1 MNHQTI
7 EQQNYTKTVSVDAND
22 VMLKAGQD
30 ELIRQYNQ
38 DKKSKQKEQE
48 HKANAQ
54 QEQQTTLSML
64 DKLLALMP
72 EIDFESRLRQE
83 TAEQHLASYITKGGN
98 LKIPNRLY
106 SVLIIEEILNI
117 ANKHNIDICRHYDEN
132 VKIPYIFNGKYWEVI
147 DGNRLKD
154 FLTQCAI
161 KSGYMKLE
169 SKTPTFQN
177 LLNETF
183 WCNSTFQKI
192 NKDNLNTTL
201 VNLNNCTLEINEHG
215 VIVTP
220 HNKEHFLLYKL
231 AFDHD
236 IKATAPQFQQYLAK
250 VLPDEQSQ
258 QLLQEV
264 IGYVFTKHLKLEKCA
279 ILFGSGSNGK
289 SVFFDIMMALLG
301 VNNVTNFS
309 LKHLAEEHNR
319 AMLDGKLL
327 NYGSEIN
334 SGIDNDI
341 FKQLASGEPVQARH
355 KYGHSFTIHNYAR
368 LIFNA
373 NELPRATEHT
383 TAYFRRFLLVHFDQV
398 IDSNNA
404 DFELAK
410 KIINTELA
418 GVMNWVIDGVKRL
431 QHNKKFSYCAKS
443 EELLATYK
451 KDSDVVALFLE
462 DGNYKPSTSYRQ
474 LMLEIYSDF
483 KRFCI
488 DNGYC
493 VMANKTVTKRLRDLG
508 YDIKRGTANRSFI
521 GIVQLSN

>member
-1 MNHQTI
+1 MNQQ
-7 EQQNYTKTVSVDAND
+7 QQNSIDAND
-22 VMLKAGQD
+22 VLLQAGAD
-30 ELIRQYNQ
+30 ELAKQYQQHQESKSQ
-38 DKKSKQKEQE
+38 DHQ
-48 HKANAQ
+48 HKANQ
-54 QEQQTTLSML
+54 QQDQPNTTSML
-64 DKLLALMP
+64 DKLLTFMP
-72 EIDFESRLRQE
+72 EIDFELRLREE
-83 TAEQHLASYITKGGN
+83 TAEQHLASYINKGGN
-98 LKIPNRLY
+98 IKIPNRLY
-106 SVLIIEEILNI
+106 SVLIIEELLHI
-117 ANKHNIDICRHYDEN
+117 ANQHNIDICRHYDEN

-147 DGNRLKD
+147 GGNRLKD

-192 NKDNLNTTL
+192 NKDSINTTL
-201 VNLNNCTLEINEHG
+201 VNLNNYTLEINEHG
-215 VIVTP
+215 VEAKP

-231 AFDHD
+231 DFDYN
-236 IKATAPQFQQYLAK
+236 INATAPQFQQYLEQ
-250 VLPDEQSQ
+250 VLPDKQSQ
-258 QLLQEV
+258 RLLQEV

-301 VNNVTNFS
+301 TDNVTNFS

-368 LIFNA
+368 LVFNA

-404 DFELAK
+404 DQALAK

-443 EELLATYK
+443 EELLASYK

-462 DGNYKPSTSYRQ
+462 DGNYQPSINNHKPLLQ
-474 LMLEIYSDF
+474 EIYKDF
-483 KRFCI
+483 RIFCSE
-488 DNGYC
+488 NGYC
-493 VMANKTVTKRLRDLG
+493 IMANKTFTKRLRELG
-508 YDIKRGTANRSFI
+508 YNVKRGTGHKS
-521 GIVQLSN
+521 IVEIVRVSN